1 MDFPSPHTVRPTRSG
16 RADPLAYNSCPAFSR
31 PHPVKSTLRA
41 LVAQAIDALRAA
53 GTLPSDV
60 DMPEFVI
67 ERPKARAQGDFS
79 TNAAMLLAKPA
90 KSNPRA
96 IAQLLLDALPA
107 NDAIAKVEI
116 AGPGFINFHVAEGAW
131 RATLREAVKQGAR
144 FGRNDFGRGH
154 RAGVEYVSAN
164 PTGPL
169 HVGHGRAAVIGDCI
183 ARVLEANG
191 WDVAREFYYNDAGAQ
206 INNLAISVQA
216 RAQGRGPEDAG
227 WPEDGYR
234 GDYIVDVA
242 NAYLRGDSVEVDGHT
257 VTGAKDADDLDA
269 IRQFAVAWLRREQN
283 SDLAAYGVAFDV
295 YFLESSLY
303 TDGKVEETVR
313 ELIAHG
319 HTYEEGGAL
328 WLRSTDFGDDKDR
341 VMRKSDGTYTYF
353 VPDVAYHLS
362 KWQRGYERAITELG
376 ADHHGSLARVRAG
389 LQALDCGIP
398 QGWPEYVLHQMVT
411 VMRGGEEVKLS
422 KRAGS
427 YLTLRD
433 LIDEAGR
440 DATRWFLIAR
450 KPDSQLTFDID
461 LARSQSLDNPVYYVQ
476 VSHARMCGLMRQLNE
491 RGLSFD
497 MDDGLSQPLD
507 LSDAATHELVAAL
520 SRWPEVVETAGR
532 DLEPH
537 QIAAYLLELAQA
549 FQSYYNDHQ
558 FLVDDATTRNARLA
572 LASATRQVLANGLG
586 LLGVSAPEVM

>member
-1 MDFPSPHTVRPTRSG
+1 MGH
-16 RADPLAYNSCPAFSR
+16 N
-31 PHPVKSTLRA
+31 PVKMPGSRCNSPDYDVKATLRDQ
-41 LVAQAIDALRAA
+41 VAQAIDALRAA
-53 GTLPSDV
+53 GTLPADL
-60 DMPEFVI
+60 DTPDFVI
-67 ERPKARAQGDFS
+67 ERPKSRAQGDFS

-96 IAQLLLDALPA
+96 IAQALVDALPA
-107 NDAIAKVEI
+107 SDDIAKVEI
-116 AGPGFINFHVAEGAW
+116 AGPGFINFHVAESAW
-131 RATLREAVKQGAR
+131 RRQIGQVLAQGEGY
-144 FGRNDFGRGH
+144 GRNTSGEGRV
-154 RAGVEYVSAN
+154 AGVEYVSAN

-183 ARVLEANG
+183 GRVLAANG
-191 WDVAREFYYNDAGAQ
+191 WNLKREFYYNDAGAQ

-216 RAQGRGPEDAG
+216 RAQGRGPDDAG

-242 NAYLRGDSVEVDGHT
+242 NAYLRGDSVEIEGHV
-257 VTGAKDADDLDA
+257 VTGAKDPDDLDA
-269 IRQFAVAWLRREQN
+269 IRAFAVAYLRREQN
-283 SDLAAYGVAFDV
+283 ADLAAYGVGFDV

-362 KWQRGYERAITELG
+362 KWQRGYVRAITELG

-427 YLTLRD
+427 YVTLRD
-433 LIDEAGR
+433 LIDEVGR

-476 VSHARMCGLMRQLNE
+476 VSHARMCGLE
-491 RGLSFD
+491 RKLREQGLAFD
-497 MDDGLSQPLD
+497 ASNGLAQPLD
-507 LSDAATHELVAAL
+507 VEDAAAHELVQTL
-520 SRWPEVVETAGR
+520 LRYPDVVATAGR

-537 QIAAYLLELAQA
+537 QIAAYLLELAQT
-549 FQSYYNDHQ
+549 FQTYYNDHQ
-558 FLVDDATTRNARLA
+558 FLVDDANVRDARLV
-572 LASATRQVLANGLG
+572 LAMATRQVLANGLG
-586 LLGVSAPEVM
+586 LLGVNAPEVM